1 MGERIRIQPRNTKQ
15 EGTYQMPFL
24 FFNAE
29 LLLYGT
35 MATVPVV
42 VIVAAEPRVKR
53 IVRGLAVVIA
63 PHRKIFC

>member
-1 MGERIRIQPRNTKQ
+1 
-15 EGTYQMPFL
+15 MPFL